1 MNELEKL
8 RDELT
13 RVVSV
18 ANEFSVNHTEVALEN
33 GISYDY
39 ARQIRNGDKPSK
51 NNVENRTLLQSL
63 IDTYRKEI
71 RKKQEKLNSIDVNEK

>member
-13 RVVSV
+13 RIVSV